1 MLNGR
6 FNRVSRPKIG
16 IPVHSQRA
24 ALRHIYLRRRQG
36 PSLGIVKFREVPLT
50 ALMSSRHHI
59 SVSRSDPPSP
69 DARIT
74 RVWAHSYSGGLDL

>member
-36 PSLGIVKFREVPLT
+36 PSLDIVKFREVPLT
-50 ALMSSRHHI
+50 AL
-59 SVSRSDPPSP
+59 D
-69 DARIT
+69 IT
-74 RVWAHSYSGGLDL
+74 AH